1 MTQSKQLIEW
11 PFGRSAIGFGPLLL
25 NLQQTSNMS
34 TYPPYNIWQ
43 IDESTYKIE
52 IALAGFTEKDLTVT
66 HEKNLLSISGEIAP
80 VEAAGEVSLHKGI
93 SNKRFTREF
102 TMHEYMEVE
111 SAKMKNGMLVVTC
124 KEVIPEALKPKIIKI
139 S

>member
-1 MTQSKQLIEW
+1 MTRQLIQW
-11 PFGRSAIGFGPLLL
+11 PFGPTSIGFGPLFQT
-25 NLQQTSNMS
+25 LQNTSNTS

-52 IALAGFTEKDLTVT
+52 IALAGFTDKDLTVT

-80 VEAAGEVSLHKGI
+80 VEVEGEVSLHKGI

-102 TMHEYMEVE
+102 TMHEYMEVAD
-111 SAKMKNGMLVVTC
+111 AKMKNGMLVITC

>member
-1 MTQSKQLIEW
+1 MTRDLIQQW
-11 PFGRSAIGFGPLLL
+11 PFGPTSIGFGPLFQT
-25 NLQQTSNMS
+25 LQNTSNTS

-52 IALAGFTEKDLTVT
+52 IALAGFTDKDLTVT

-80 VEAAGEVSLHKGI
+80 VEVEGEVSLHKGI

-102 TMHEYMEVE
+102 TMHEYMEV
-111 SAKMKNGMLVVTC
+111 SAAKMKNGMLVITC
-124 KEVIPEALKPKIIKI
+124 EEVIPEALKPKIIKI